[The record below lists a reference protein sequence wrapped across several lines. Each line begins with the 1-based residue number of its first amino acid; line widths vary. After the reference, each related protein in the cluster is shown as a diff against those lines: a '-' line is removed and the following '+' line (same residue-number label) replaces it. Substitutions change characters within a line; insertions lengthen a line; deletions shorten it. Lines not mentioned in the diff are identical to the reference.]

1 MSKKKNHNPK
11 RAAYAAKQEQEGRNV
26 VKWIIGV
33 LVALGVIF
41 MCWTFMM
48 MS

>member
-1 MSKKKNHNPK
+1 MKKKKENAK
-11 RAAYAAKQEQEGRNV
+11 RAAYTAKQEKEGRNV

-33 LVALGVIF
+33 LLAMGIIYT
-41 MCWTFMM
+41 CWVFAM

>member
-1 MSKKKNHNPK
+1 MSKKKNNNPK

-41 MCWTFMM
+41 LGYAVMM
-48 MS
+48 TS

>member
-1 MSKKKNHNPK
+1 MSKKKNNPK
-11 RAAYAAKQEQEGRNV
+11 RAAYAAKQEKEGRNI

-33 LVALGVIF
+33 LLALGIIYVCWIF
-41 MCWTFMM
+41 TM